1 MNNFKQK
8 TIKEIYDGFIS
19 QYTVLRNNYNDTS
32 PLLEKAVV
40 KSIGYSLAA
49 LLGTLWAQILWVFK
63 QCFPHTCC
71 LSILK
76 LWGSLV
82 GVEYKTGETANLKIE
97 LNNVTASYLPTGTVY
112 KDLKTGLIF
121 KTVSQTA
128 TEKGKIITTVICSSS
143 GSIGNL
149 SIDSVLNIANPYEG
163 IPSSAT
169 VTDVIIEGSSDE
181 DVETYRKRVL
191 YKFRFKSQG
200 GSALDYYNW
209 AMEVPG
215 IVDVFP
221 YVLEEGIVSVYLVAE
236 GSGIN
241 RTPSGS
247 ITPNP
252 FPNWIDGE
260 FKEYDGS
267 GQFLQVAKAIEGSE
281 NKNDRRPLGATVNL
295 LAPVFM
301 GFTVKI
307 TGLTDISYNEQIK
320 NILINTFD
328 QKRPHIKVLG
338 YVVANAKI
346 SRTNLSSIVYEILDD
361 QTFTDFELFDSN
373 GNPIIET
380 TLGIGSLAYLNELYI
395 NGSKVTI

>member
-19 QYTVLRNNYNDTS
+19 QYTVLRNKHNDKS

-49 LLGTLWAQILWVFK
+49 LLGTLWTQILWVFK
-63 QCFPHTCC
+63 QCFPHTCS
-71 LSILK
+71 LPILK
-76 LWGSLV
+76 LWGNLV
-82 GVEYKTGETANLKIE
+82 GIEYKTGETSNLKIE

-112 KDLKTGLIF
+112 KDLKSGLIYR
-121 KTVSQTA
+121 TISQSNA
-128 TEKGKIITTVICSSS
+128 ENGKIYATVVCNTS

-149 SIDSVLNIANPYEG
+149 SIGTVLNISNPYEG
-163 IPSSAT
+163 IPSNAT

-181 DVETYRKRVL
+181 EVETYRKRVL
-191 YKFRFKSQG
+191 YKFRFKSHG

-221 YVLEEGIVSVYLVAE
+221 YVLEEGTVSVYLVAA

-241 RTPSGS
+241 RSPSGN

-252 FPNWIDGE
+252 FPNWVDGE
-260 FKEYDGS
+260 FQEYEGS
-267 GQFLQVAKAIEGSE
+267 GQLLQVAKAIEGSE
-281 NKNDRRPLGATVNL
+281 NQNDRRPLGATVKL
-295 LAPVFM
+295 LPPVYT

-307 TGLTDISYNEQIK
+307 TGLTDISYSEKIK
-320 NILINTFD
+320 NILINTLD
-328 QKRPHIKVLG
+328 QKRPHIKVLN
-338 YVVANAKI
+338 YNVANAKI

-361 QTFTDFELFDSN
+361 QTFTDFELFDST
-373 GNPIIET
+373 GNPIMET
-380 TLGIGSLAYLNELYI
+380 TLGVGSLAYLYELYI